1 MSKADSSSPA
11 RSSPGTSDSES
22 ATSRRKSPASRATKP
37 SKPRLTA
44 HQKNTNHKDAENKR
58 RNAIRDQFLELS
70 KIVPDT
76 LGQDR
81 SEYVMLQKTVA
92 YIKEA
97 VEKRRRLIAAA
108 EARGEMF
115 SEDMKMSDQDW
126 RGPKWRPKNL
136 EEWCK
141 TKKKDINTLERN
153 DGMGEDDE
161 DG

>member
-1 MSKADSSSPA
+1 M
-11 RSSPGTSDSES
+11 
-22 ATSRRKSPASRATKP
+22 
-37 SKPRLTA
+37 
-44 HQKNTNHKDAENKR
+44 
-58 RNAIRDQFLELS
+58 
-70 KIVPDT
+70 PDT

-108 EARGEMF
+108 EARGEIV
-115 SEDMKMSDQDW
+115 SRDMKMSDQDW

-136 EEWCK
+136 EEWCR